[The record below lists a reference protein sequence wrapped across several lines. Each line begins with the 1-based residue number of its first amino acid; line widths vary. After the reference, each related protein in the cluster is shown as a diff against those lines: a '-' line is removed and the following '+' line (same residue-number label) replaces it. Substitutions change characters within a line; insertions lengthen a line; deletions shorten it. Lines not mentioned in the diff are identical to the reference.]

1 MSWVQTVFGEARRQ
15 GLDDDTLLRA
25 AGMAAEELQ
34 RERWPVDHITR
45 LWRAAAHLSQDPS
58 FGLKAGAQVGPA
70 SFNVVSFI
78 VQSAPTLR
86 QALTVVQKYQR
97 LISDGGRIQ
106 LLAGP
111 QSSWVVY
118 HPRQGDLAFSPHQIE
133 AVLAAVFSFAR
144 WLAPQGLQAR
154 GVCFSH
160 AALGPLPFYRQVFR
174 CPIDFEQ
181 AYNGILLDN
190 AVLDLP
196 LPQADAQLAHV
207 HALHA
212 ETQLRA
218 LTAPAPTPVLLKQW
232 LSSHWGPPVPTRAE
246 AAAALGLSEKTLS
259 RRLQAQGTTYADM
272 VDDMRRELA
281 LQRVM
286 QAQWPLKDI
295 AEQLGYAS
303 LAPFYRA
310 FDRWTGLTPI
320 QYRTK
325 HRDTTETSAS

>member
-15 GLDDDTLLRA
+15 SLDVDTLVRV
-25 AGMAAEELQ
+25 AGIKPDELQ

-58 FGLKAGAQVGPA
+58 FGLKAGSQVGPA

-106 LLAGP
+106 LLPGP
-111 QSSWVVY
+111 QASWVVY

-160 AALGPLPFYRQVFR
+160 APLGPLPFYRQVFG
-174 CPIDFEQ
+174 CPLEFEQ

-190 AVLDLP
+190 AVLDQP
-196 LPQADAQLAHV
+196 LPQANAQLAQL
-207 HALHA
+207 HAQHA

-218 LTAPAPTPVLLKQW
+218 LSEPAPMHVLLTQW
-232 LSSHWGPPVPTRAE
+232 LAHHWGPPVPNRAD
-246 AAAALGLSEKTLS
+246 AAAAMGLTEKTLS
-259 RRLQAQGTTYADM
+259 RRLQAQGTTYADLI
-272 VDDMRRELA
+272 DDMRRHMA
-281 LQRVM
+281 LQRVA
-286 QAQWPLKDI
+286 QADWPLKDI

-310 FDRWTGLTPI
+310 FDRWTGLTPG

-325 HRDTTETSAS
+325 HHTPAHTKAP